1 MIAPR
6 TGANAG
12 ERNGRSART
21 NAPDGAAA
29 APLDDHICGRASGAW
44 RCRAAGPFTGG
55 MESDTLTLVLGGTG
69 KTGRRVAERLRARGR
84 PVRVGSRAGS
94 PPFDWDDPGTW
105 PAALSGAAAVYLTY
119 QPDLACPAR
128 RSGSPTSPASPL
140 APGCGAWSCSPAAA
154 RRPRTPPSRACGS
167 PAWRGPCCARPGS
180 TRTSARAA
188 RRRGGRGRARAPGR
202 RGGRAVRGRRGHRRR
217 RRGRAHRGRA
227 RRAHLRA
234 HRPPAAHLRR
244 GRRGARPGDRAAGPL
259 PAGLGG
265 RVQAAAAAELPA
277 AEARLLA
284 ELFTTTLDGRNAYL
298 TDDVPH
304 LLGRPGTDFAAYA
317 RRAAAS
323 GAWG

>member
-1 MIAPR
+1 
-6 TGANAG
+6 
-12 ERNGRSART
+12 
-21 NAPDGAAA
+21 
-29 APLDDHICGRASGAW
+29 
-44 RCRAAGPFTGG
+44 

-84 PVRVGSRAGS
+84 TVRVGSRAGS

-119 QPDLACPAR
+119 QPDLAVPGAAERIADFAR
-128 RSGSPTSPASPL
+128 LAARSGVRRVVMLSGRGEAAAHAAEQGVRESGMAWTVLRSAWFHQNFSEGPL
-140 APGCGAWSCSPAAA
+140 AAAVGAGELA
-154 RRPRTPPSRACGS
+154 
-167 PAWRGPCCARPGS
+167 
-180 TRTSARAA
+180 
-188 RRRGGRGRARAPGR
+188 
-202 RGGRAVRGRRGHRRR
+202 
-217 RRGRAHRGRA
+217 
-227 RRAHLRA
+227 
-234 HRPPAAHLRR
+234 
-244 GRRGARPGDRAAGPL
+244 L
-259 PAGLGG
+259 PAGEVAEPFVDAGDIADVAVAALTADGHAGRTYELTGPRLLTFAEAAAELGRAIG
-265 RVQAAAAAELPA
+265 RPVRYRPVSAAEFEAAAAAELPA